1 LQIQQ
6 VTLSDDQPSNIHY
19 DQASLQWNDETA
31 GQQKKNIHSTGNA
44 LQSITSRLNEP
55 LHIEL
60 MTDGS
65 MLPGGEQQS
74 QCFAVDNT
82 SEKLG
87 PPHRRVC
94 VLFGVPY

>member
-6 VTLSDDQPSNIHY
+6 VALTDADGQPSSIHY
-19 DQASLQWNDETA
+19 DQASLQWTDETA
-31 GQQKKNIHSTGNA
+31 GLQKETVHTTGNA

-65 MLPGGEQQS
+65 MLPGGEQQDRLY
-74 QCFAVDNT
+74 AVDDAP
-82 SEKLG
+82 LG
-87 PPHRRVC
+87 PPRQRVC
-94 VLFGVPY
+94 MLSVIAC